1 MSVERKIL
9 EEINRYK
16 TINRYIGEQEIP
28 ADPAADLGGDLGA
41 APDAGGDL
49 GLGTEPVA
57 DTPPQP
63 VDVENDPD
71 VEVVDEPGSEGG
83 ESPAEPASD
92 MGADDAGTEELDIT
106 DLVTTQKDMSAKQE
120 EYMETMMDRLNDLTS
135 KLQDMD
141 QILQKINDLE
151 HKVEKYRQKS
161 PEERLQLRSLD
172 SYPYN
177 QKLTDFFVDKEVEME
192 KTGKN
197 EYILTPD
204 DVENYSER
212 DIKKSFDKPFED
224 EERM

>member
-9 EEINRYK
+9 EEVNRYK
-16 TINRYIGEQEIP
+16 HINKYLGEQE
-28 ADPAADLGGDLGA
+28 DPAADLGGDLG
-41 APDAGGDL
+41 GGDL
-49 GLGTEPVA
+49 GLDAEPA
-57 DTPPQP
+57 GDAPAEP
-63 VDVENDPD
+63 VDVASDPD
-71 VEVVDEPGSEGG
+71 VEVVDEPSTEGD
-83 ESPAEPASD
+83 EAPAEPASD
-92 MGADDAGTEELDIT
+92 MGTEEGGTEELDIT
-106 DLVTTQKDMSAKQE
+106 DLVTTQKDMSSKQE

-135 KLQDMD
+135 KLEDMD

-161 PEERLQLRSLD
+161 PEEKLQLRSLD

-204 DVENYSER
+204 DVENYSES
-212 DIKKSFDKPFED
+212 DIKKSFDQPFED